1 MSEREF
7 TSSPYFQRKNS
18 KRNSKRSSTLPGYYE
33 HSHSLFEA
41 VTTGNYR
48 LAKRIFETGT
58 NANVLDKFNQ
68 TPLMR
73 AVYLNDEMQRKNVIK
88 LLIRKGASM
97 KLTDTEGKTAL
108 IHAVLAG
115 NSDALELLIPHS
127 KLIQEDNSGNTA
139 LSHASMK
146 GDLSIT
152 TILVNKFKENALDV
166 DKRNIKGLTPLLITC
181 QSGYIE
187 CARILVTD
195 GNASP
200 RIRDLDRFRDSEQW
214 AAIATNNQSNIEF
227 LSIKALKRNKLSS
240 IRKPKLLSDYLCSQ
254 GLGGLIGPR
263 PNIFNTQSL
272 KIRKEEIAA
281 VPVVEKTPE
290 VEKRAVPI
298 YKCKSAPDVYEPVP
312 FDPMIYLESSRKPKT
327 GVKREN
333 FTPIALKRGSLKCR
347 PKPAQIIEINEDEEI
362 VC

>member
-7 TSSPYFQRKNS
+7 VSSPYFQRKNS
-18 KRNSKRSSTLPGYYE
+18 KRNSKRSFTLPRQYE

-41 VTTGNYR
+41 VTTGNYK
-48 LAKRIFETGT
+48 LAKRIFEAGC
-58 NANVLDKFNQ
+58 NANVLDMFNQ

-73 AVYLNDEMQRKNVIK
+73 AVYLNDEIQRKNVIK

-115 NSDALELLIPHS
+115 NLDALELLIPHS

-139 LSHASMK
+139 LSHAAMK

-152 TILVNKFKENALDV
+152 TTLVNKFKESTLDV

-181 QSGYIE
+181 QLGYIE
-187 CARILVTD
+187 CARVLVTE

-200 RIRDLDRFRDSEQW
+200 RIRDIDTFRDSEQW

-227 LSIKALKRNKLSS
+227 LSTKALKRKLSS

-254 GLGGLIGPR
+254 GLGGLIGPK
-263 PNIFNTQSL
+263 PNLFNTQSL
-272 KIRKEEIAA
+272 KIRKEEIA
-281 VPVVEKTPE
+281 PVSVVKKNPEIEK
-290 VEKRAVPI
+290 KAIPI
-298 YKCKSAPDVYEPVP
+298 FKCKSAPDHYEPVP
-312 FDPMIYLESSRKPKT
+312 FDPKLYLESAKKPKAS
-327 GVKREN
+327 VRREN
-333 FTPIALKRGSLKCR
+333 FTPITLKRVSLKSR
-347 PKPAQIIEINEDEEI
+347 PKPAQIIEMSEDEEI

>member
-1 MSEREF
+1 MSEKEF
-7 TSSPYFQRKNS
+7 LSSPYFQRKNS
-18 KRNSKRSSTLPGYYE
+18 KRNSKRSSTLPRQYE
-33 HSHSLFEA
+33 QSHSLFEA

-48 LAKRIFETGT
+48 LAKRIFETGS
-58 NANVLDKFNQ
+58 NPNVLDMFNQ

-73 AVYLNDEMQRKNVIK
+73 AVYLNDEIQRKNVIK

-115 NSDALELLIPHS
+115 NSDALELIIPHS

-139 LSHASMK
+139 LSHAAMK
-146 GDLSIT
+146 GELSIT
-152 TILVNKFKENALDV
+152 TILVNKFRENGLDV

-187 CARILVTD
+187 CAKILVTE

-200 RIRDLDRFRDSEQW
+200 RIRDLDTFRDSEQW
-214 AAIATNNQSNIEF
+214 AAIATINQPNIEF
-227 LSIKALKRNKLSS
+227 LSTKALKRNKLSS

-263 PNIFNTQSL
+263 PNMFNTS
-272 KIRKEEIAA
+272 KITKEEIA
-281 VPVVEKTPE
+281 PVSTAKKTPE
-290 VEKRAVPI
+290 IEKKAVPI
-298 YKCKSAPDVYEPVP
+298 FKCKSAPDVYEPVP
-312 FDPMIYLESSRKPKT
+312 FDLKLYLESARRPKSS
-327 GVKREN
+327 VRREN
-333 FTPIALKRGSLKCR
+333 FTPLAIRKGSLKCR
-347 PKPAQIIEINEDEEI
+347 PKPAQIMELNEDEEI